1 MLGASV
7 SPSAQGPN
15 WAICE
20 RLCCSE
26 GCAGHGPVGFKDS
39 SGLWLGGSR
48 GRVQRH
54 RRSQV
59 WPVQLASPHTQ
70 QPIRC
75 DFSALRAWGSWQGR
89 LFPNSG
95 FKTQEKAMSGRAPAD
110 RQRAGRLGG
119 RRGRSRGKARRPQPC
134 GPGQAPSPLWAELP
148 TCAKRT
154 ASSPHR
160 MWLLLEPGGQL
171 VPRRPRADS
180 TAGTHAQGPS
190 RHPEPRG
197 GGASAGGKEQRGR
210 GPPARKG
217 PGGLASKASVQEWG
231 GDRKDSREFQGL
243 KWGGQ
248 WTRRKPLGEAGL
260 DARRGLGAV
269 LETCRPHGSSE

>member
-1 MLGASV
+1 MVLRRKRKQCQVGLR
-7 SPSAQGPN
+7 QTGR
-15 WAICE
+15 E
-20 RLCCSE
+20 RAGSGVGGDAAE
-26 GCAGHGPVGFKDS
+26 GRLAGQGHG
-39 SGLWLGGSR
+39 L
-48 GRVQRH
+48 Q
-54 RRSQV
+54 
-59 WPVQLASPHTQ
+59 
-70 QPIRC
+70 
-75 DFSALRAWGSWQGR
+75 
-89 LFPNSG
+89 
-95 FKTQEKAMSGRAPAD
+95 
-110 RQRAGRLGG
+110 
-119 RRGRSRGKARRPQPC
+119 PQPC